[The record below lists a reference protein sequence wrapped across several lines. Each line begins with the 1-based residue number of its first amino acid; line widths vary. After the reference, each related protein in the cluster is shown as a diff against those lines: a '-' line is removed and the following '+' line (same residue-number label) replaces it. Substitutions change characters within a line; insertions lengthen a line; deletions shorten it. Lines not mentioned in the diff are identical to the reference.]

1 MLPQDARRLGWIFVG
16 VGVLGLLATAFVIL
30 LAAFEDV
37 PEGDNIFG
45 ALFGAILPAALG
57 LPLGIRYLGKGTTLA
72 TA

>member
-1 MLPQDARRLGWIFVG
+1 M

-37 PEGDNIFG
+37 PEGDNVFG

-57 LPLGIRYLGKGTTLA
+57 LPLGIRYLGKGNVTTVA
-72 TA
+72 